1 MPRNGS
7 GTFNRIYNWTT
18 DAGNGID
25 IEASRMDGEFDGLA
39 TGLSNS
45 IAKDGQTTI
54 TANIPFNSKKIT
66 ALANGSARTDSVAL
80 GQVQD
85 NSFGTLGTLGGS
97 ADTYTATPLPAI
109 TAYATGSEF
118 NLKVNVDNTG
128 ASTLNVSAVAAK
140 NIKKYD
146 GAGSKIDLEA
156 GDLQQDQYYK
166 VIYDGTDFVLIGKN
180 PATTSTAGQ
189 SLLPNPITISNGT
202 DADHDIDFTAGNFN
216 FDDGSGQAVATALTK
231 QIDAAWVAGDNA
243 GGLDTGTVAADTTY
257 YCFVIWNPT
266 TSTADFL
273 FSTSV
278 SSPTLPSGYTKKK
291 RVGQIL
297 TDASSNISLNMI
309 GVRTLEGGQVL
320 SFKNGEAAIG
330 STIIPTDDTIPQ
342 ITEGDEYMRLTIAP
356 ISATSKLLIEVQIN
370 LAISTAVT
378 PTVALFK
385 NSDSDAINCVS
396 MFNGTN
402 AVTPYSIR
410 HFTISG
416 ATTATTFKVR
426 AGGSQSPGSLTM
438 NGSGGG
444 RLFGGVLISS
454 ITITEFLG

>member
-7 GTFNRIYNWTT
+7 GTFNRIYNWAT

-25 IEASRMDGEFDGLA
+25 IEPSRMDGEFDGLA

-66 ALANGSARTDSVAL
+66 TLANGSARTDSIAL

-85 NSFGTLGTLGGS
+85 NTYGTLGTLGGS

-180 PATTSTAGQ
+180 PVTTSTTSTAGQ
-189 SLLPNPITISNGT
+189 SLLPNSITISNGT

-231 QIDAAWVAGDNA
+231 QIDAAWVEGDNA
-243 GGLDTGTVAADTTY
+243 GGLDTGSVAVDSTY
-257 YCFVIWNPT
+257 HIFAIYNPT
-266 TSTADFL
+266 TSTADLL
-273 FSTSV
+273 FSSSL

-291 RVGQIL
+291 RIASLL
-297 TDASSNISLNMI
+297 TDGSANIRNGNYTFFDSGYRFIYSTEIAAFTAASPGAGTDLNLDCPPNTFVLLSGSMAHTGSFSWYSVKSKLEGGLVISGAIGNIAFARSSITPPFPILADSSSNIQH
-309 GVRTLEGGQVL
+309 GHV
-320 SFKNGEAAIG
+320 
-330 STIIPTDDTIPQ
+330 
-342 ITEGDEYMRLTIAP
+342 
-356 ISATSKLLIEVQIN
+356 
-370 LAISTAVT
+370 
-378 PTVALFK
+378 
-385 NSDSDAINCVS
+385 
-396 MFNGTN
+396 
-402 AVTPYSIR
+402 
-410 HFTISG
+410 
-416 ATTATTFKVR
+416 
-426 AGGSQSPGSLTM
+426 PGSGSASVNLDL
-438 NGSGGG
+438 NGWIEY
-444 RLFGGVLISS
+444 L
-454 ITITEFLG
+454 

>member
-66 ALANGSARTDSVAL
+66 GIANGSARTDSIAL

-97 ADTYTATPLPAI
+97 ADTYTATPSPAI
-109 TAYATGSEF
+109 TSYATGSEF

-128 ASTLNVSAVAAK
+128 ASTLNISAVSAK

-180 PATTSTAGQ
+180 PATTSTTGTT
-189 SLLPNPITISNGT
+189 LLPDQITISNGT
-202 DADHDIDFTAGNFN
+202 DSDHDIDFTAGVFD
-216 FDDGSGQAVATALTK
+216 FDDGSGQAVSNALTK
-231 QIDAAWVAGDNA
+231 RIDATWSAGNNQ
-243 GGLDTGTVAADTTY
+243 GGLDTGTVAVDNTY
-257 YCFVIWNPT
+257 HCFAIYNPT
-266 TSTADFL
+266 TETSDFL
-273 FSTSV
+273 FSISLA
-278 SSPTLPSGYTKKK
+278 SPTLPSGYTKKK
-291 RVGQIL
+291 RVASIL
-297 TDASSNISLNMI
+297 TDGSANIIGFTQAGKHFIFDDDITVVNSIPTSYETYDISPTGILTLPIFIVVNQTGSDNGLAYARSNGKEHLINSYYGNLNSRSSNTISHI
-309 GVRTLEGGQVL
+309 P
-320 SFKNGEAAIG
+320 SFDG
-330 STIIPTDDTIPQ
+330 TIDFRI
-342 ITEGDEYMRLTIAP
+342 
-356 ISATSKLLIEVQIN
+356 
-370 LAISTAVT
+370 
-378 PTVALFK
+378 TVATGDKYIL
-385 NSDSDAINCVS
+385 
-396 MFNGTN
+396 
-402 AVTPYSIR
+402 
-410 HFTISG
+410 
-416 ATTATTFKVR
+416 
-426 AGGSQSPGSLTM
+426 SQGYIDVNL
-438 NGSGGG
+438 
-444 RLFGGVLISS
+444 
-454 ITITEFLG
+454 

>member
-66 ALANGSARTDSVAL
+66 GIANGSARTDSIAL

-97 ADTYTATPLPAI
+97 ADTYTATPSPAI
-109 TAYATGSEF
+109 TSYATGSEF

-128 ASTLNVSAVAAK
+128 ASTLNISAVSAK

-166 VIYDGTDFVLIGKN
+166 VIYDGTQFVVLN
-180 PATTSTAGQ
+180 PQAPYISTTNMGITATTSATGTV
-189 SLLPNPITISNGT
+189 LLPDLITISNGT
-202 DADHDIDFTAGNFN
+202 DAGHDIDFTAGNFN
-216 FDDGSGQAVATALTK
+216 FDDGSGQAIATALTK
-231 QIDAAWVAGDNA
+231 QIDASWVAGDNA
-243 GGLDTGTVAADTTY
+243 GGLDTGSVAADATY
-257 YCFVIWNPT
+257 YMFAIWNPT

-273 FSTSV
+273 FSTSS
-278 SSPTLPSGYTKKK
+278 SSPTMPSGYTKKK
-291 RVGQIL
+291 RIASLL
-297 TDASSNISLNMI
+297 TDGAGNIRNGNYTFFTGGYRFWHKNKTTSDYVGNNPGTSRVTVNLLIPNISNIEAIFSFSYQHFGSTGNDYGIIRSEIDNDSTVSSSNYDFRKNADTDNFDSPTEFLPCNNGNVTYKISFSNSNIS
-309 GVRTLEGGQVL
+309 V
-320 SFKNGEAAIG
+320 
-330 STIIPTDDTIPQ
+330 IIKTRGW
-342 ITEGDEYMRLTIAP
+342 TEYL
-356 ISATSKLLIEVQIN
+356 
-370 LAISTAVT
+370 
-378 PTVALFK
+378 
-385 NSDSDAINCVS
+385 
-396 MFNGTN
+396 
-402 AVTPYSIR
+402 
-410 HFTISG
+410 
-416 ATTATTFKVR
+416 
-426 AGGSQSPGSLTM
+426 
-438 NGSGGG
+438 
-444 RLFGGVLISS
+444 
-454 ITITEFLG
+454 

>member
-18 DAGNGID
+18 DAANGID

-66 ALANGSARTDSVAL
+66 TLANGSARTDSIAL

-97 ADTYTATPLPAI
+97 ADTYTASPSPAI

-128 ASTLNVSAVAAK
+128 ASTLNVNAVAAK

-180 PATTSTAGQ
+180 PVTTSTTSTAGQ
-189 SLLPNPITISNGT
+189 SLLPNSITISNGT

-231 QIDAAWVAGDNA
+231 QIDAAWVEGDNA
-243 GGLDTGTVAADTTY
+243 GGLFTGSVAADTFY
-257 YCFVIWNPT
+257 YCFVIENL
-266 TSTADFL
+266 STGVVDAGFDPSF
-273 FSTSV
+273 
-278 SSPTLPSGYTKKK
+278 SSPTLPSGYTKKDY
-291 RVGQIL
+291 RGAIL
-297 TDASSNISLNMI
+297 TDGAGNIRSGNYTFFGGGYRFIYTTKIAAFTAASPAAGTDLNLDCPPNTFALLSGSMAHSGAFSWYSVKSKLEGGLVVSGAIGNAFATRSSITPPFPILADSSSNIQH
-309 GVRTLEGGQVL
+309 G
-320 SFKNGEAAIG
+320 
-330 STIIPTDDTIPQ
+330 
-342 ITEGDEYMRLTIAP
+342 Y
-356 ISATSKLLIEVQIN
+356 
-370 LAISTAVT
+370 
-378 PTVALFK
+378 VA
-385 NSDSDAINCVS
+385 
-396 MFNGTN
+396 
-402 AVTPYSIR
+402 
-410 HFTISG
+410 
-416 ATTATTFKVR
+416 
-426 AGGSQSPGSLTM
+426 
-438 NGSGGG
+438 GSG
-444 RLFGGVLISS
+444 SS
-454 ITITEFLG
+454 SVDLDLDGWIEYL

>member
-7 GTFNRIYNWTT
+7 GTFNRIYNWAT

-25 IEASRMDGEFDGLA
+25 IEPSRMDGEFDGLA

-66 ALANGSARTDSVAL
+66 TLANGSARTDSIAL

-85 NSFGTLGTLGGS
+85 NTYGTLGTLGGS

-180 PATTSTAGQ
+180 PVTTSTTSTAGQ
-189 SLLPNPITISNGT
+189 SLLPNSITISNGT

-231 QIDAAWVAGDNA
+231 QIDAAWVEGDNA
-243 GGLDTGTVAADTTY
+243 GGLFTGSVAADTFY
-257 YCFVIWNPT
+257 YCFVIENL
-266 TSTADFL
+266 STGVVDAGFDPSF
-273 FSTSV
+273 
-278 SSPTLPSGYTKKK
+278 SSPTLPSGYTKKDY
-291 RVGQIL
+291 RGAIL
-297 TDASSNISLNMI
+297 TDGAGNIRSGNYTFFGGGYRFIYTTKIAAFTAASPAAGTDLNLDCPPNTFALLSGSMAHSGAFSWYSVKSKLEGGLVVSGAIGNAFATRSSITPPFPILADSSSNIQH
-309 GVRTLEGGQVL
+309 G
-320 SFKNGEAAIG
+320 
-330 STIIPTDDTIPQ
+330 
-342 ITEGDEYMRLTIAP
+342 Y
-356 ISATSKLLIEVQIN
+356 
-370 LAISTAVT
+370 
-378 PTVALFK
+378 VA
-385 NSDSDAINCVS
+385 
-396 MFNGTN
+396 
-402 AVTPYSIR
+402 
-410 HFTISG
+410 
-416 ATTATTFKVR
+416 
-426 AGGSQSPGSLTM
+426 
-438 NGSGGG
+438 GSG
-444 RLFGGVLISS
+444 SS
-454 ITITEFLG
+454 SVDLDLDGWIEYL

>member
-18 DAGNGID
+18 DAANGID

-66 ALANGSARTDSVAL
+66 TLANGSARTDSIAL

-166 VIYDGTDFVLIGKN
+166 VIYDGADFVLIGKN
-180 PATTSTAGQ
+180 PATATTTGQ

-202 DADHDIDFTAGNFN
+202 DTDHDIDFTAGNFN

-231 QIDAAWVAGDNA
+231 QIDAAWVEGDNA
-243 GGLDTGTVAADTTY
+243 GGLFTGSVAADTFY
-257 YCFVIWNPT
+257 YCFVIENL
-266 TSTADFL
+266 STGVVDAGFDPSF
-273 FSTSV
+273 
-278 SSPTLPSGYTKKK
+278 SSPTLPSGYTKKDY
-291 RVGQIL
+291 RGAIL
-297 TDASSNISLNMI
+297 TDGAGNIRSGNYTFFGGGYRFIYTTKIAAFTAASPAAGTDLNLDCPPNTFALLSGSMAHSGAFSWYSVKSKLEGGLVVSGAIGNVFATRSSITPPFPILADSSSNIQH
-309 GVRTLEGGQVL
+309 G
-320 SFKNGEAAIG
+320 
-330 STIIPTDDTIPQ
+330 
-342 ITEGDEYMRLTIAP
+342 Y
-356 ISATSKLLIEVQIN
+356 
-370 LAISTAVT
+370 
-378 PTVALFK
+378 VA
-385 NSDSDAINCVS
+385 
-396 MFNGTN
+396 
-402 AVTPYSIR
+402 
-410 HFTISG
+410 
-416 ATTATTFKVR
+416 
-426 AGGSQSPGSLTM
+426 
-438 NGSGGG
+438 GSG
-444 RLFGGVLISS
+444 SS
-454 ITITEFLG
+454 SVDLDLDGWIEYL

>member
-18 DAGNGID
+18 DAANGID

-66 ALANGSARTDSVAL
+66 TLANGSARTDSIAL

-180 PATTSTAGQ
+180 PVTTSTTSTAGQ
-189 SLLPNPITISNGT
+189 SLLPNSITISNGT
-202 DADHDIDFTAGNFN
+202 DADHDIDFTAGNFQ

-243 GGLDTGTVAADTTY
+243 GGLFTGSVAADTFY
-257 YCFVIWNPT
+257 YCFVIKNL
-266 TSTADFL
+266 STGVIDAGFDP
-273 FSTSV
+273 SY
-278 SSPTLPSGYTKKK
+278 SSPTLPSGYTKKAY
-291 RVGQIL
+291 RGAIL
-297 TDASSNISLNMI
+297 TDGSGNI
-309 GVRTLEGGQVL
+309 
-320 SFKNGEAAIG
+320 KNGSYTFFNGGYRFIYSTAVLNYSAITPAYNTYNITCPPFSLALIDGDLANSSTASYTKFQVG
-330 STIIPTDDTIPQ
+330 STI
-342 ITEGDEYMRLTIAP
+342 EGDGIFSGV
-356 ISATSKLLIEVQIN
+356 ISN
-370 LAISTAVT
+370 
-378 PTVALFK
+378 TVASRSAITPPFPIK
-385 NSDSDAINCVS
+385 VDSNSQIKFGYVDGIQCSYSLYIN
-396 MFNGTN
+396 GWIE
-402 AVTPYSIR
+402 Y
-410 HFTISG
+410 
-416 ATTATTFKVR
+416 
-426 AGGSQSPGSLTM
+426 L
-438 NGSGGG
+438 
-444 RLFGGVLISS
+444 
-454 ITITEFLG
+454 